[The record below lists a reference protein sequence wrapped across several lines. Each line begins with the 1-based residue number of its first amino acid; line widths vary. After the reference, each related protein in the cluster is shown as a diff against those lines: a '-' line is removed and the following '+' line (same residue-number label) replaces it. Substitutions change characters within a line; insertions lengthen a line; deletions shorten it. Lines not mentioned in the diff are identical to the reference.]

1 MDIPSIREYSDIV
14 EQYSIDEAFVDM
26 TASCHMFG
34 TPEETAEQIKD
45 RIKDELGFTVNIGK
59 YASIGIIRIHQNYH
73 YRTRTTKR
81 LQKEGRKA
89 IKKPGSQKGHI
100 HHERKRMEPTQVIS
114 ILPFILLSIT
124 ITTESRITSRV

>member
-73 YRTRTTKR
+73 YIERRFCLTSIDVPHRQCDGIVCNLISTAGHAH
-81 LQKEGRKA
+81 QQYDGEKEN
-89 IKKPGSQKGHI
+89 
-100 HHERKRMEPTQVIS
+100 T
-114 ILPFILLSIT
+114 
-124 ITTESRITSRV
+124 